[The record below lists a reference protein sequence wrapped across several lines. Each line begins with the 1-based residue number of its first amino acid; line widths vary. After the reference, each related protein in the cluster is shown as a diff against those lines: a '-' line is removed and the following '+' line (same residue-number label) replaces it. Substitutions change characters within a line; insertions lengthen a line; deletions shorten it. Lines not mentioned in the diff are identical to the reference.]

1 MISYKRYTLQNGLTL
16 IVHRDSS
23 SPIAAVNT
31 LYRVGSRNESPE
43 KTGFAHL
50 FEHLMFSGSAN
61 APDFDT
67 EVQMASGE
75 NNAFTG
81 SDYTNYYITLPK
93 ENIETALWLES
104 DRLLAPN
111 ITEQSIEV
119 QKSVVVE
126 EFNQRY
132 LNQPYGDVWL
142 LLRPLAYK
150 VHPYSWSTIGKKV
163 EHIQDATVE
172 DVQAFLNAHYT
183 PSNAILSIVA
193 DMDEDEVYQL
203 VEKWYADIPAKKT
216 ATKAI
221 PKEPEQLEAREQTVY
236 RNVPSNAI
244 YKAYKMCNRMG
255 SDYYTCD
262 LISDILSNGRSARMY
277 RKLVQ
282 EKQLFSSISVYL
294 TGELDE
300 GLFIVTGRLLPDI
313 PMSVAEKAIEEELQL
328 LVNEYVT
335 DYELE
340 KVKNKVEAA
349 QIFADSS
356 VLNKAMTLAYYEM
369 LGDISLVNTELDM
382 YRKISKD
389 DIKRV
394 ATKLFNPQHC
404 STLYYLSNSK
414 A

>member
-1 MISYKRYTLQNGLTL
+1 MIDYKRYTLNNGLTL
-16 IVHRDSS
+16 VVHRDTS
-23 SPIAAVNT
+23 SPIAAVNM
-31 LYRVGSRNESPE
+31 LYKVGSKNESPE

-50 FEHLMFSGSAN
+50 FEHLMFSGSVN
-61 APDFDT
+61 APDFDKAI
-67 EVQMASGE
+67 QMASGE

-104 DRLLAPN
+104 DRLLSPN
-111 ITEQSIEV
+111 ITEHNIEV

-132 LNQPYGDVWL
+132 LNQPYGDIWL

-163 EHIQDATVE
+163 EHIQNATAE
-172 DVQAFLNAHYT
+172 DVQAFFNTHYT

-193 DMDEDEVYQL
+193 DMDEDEMYQL
-203 VEKWYADIPAKKT
+203 VEKWFADIPNRKAEQN
-216 ATKAI
+216 AI
-221 PKEPEQLEAREQTVY
+221 PQEPKQLEAREQAVY
-236 RNVPSNAI
+236 RNVPSDAI
-244 YKAYKMCNRMG
+244 YKAYKMCNRVDA
-255 SDYYTCD
+255 DYYTCD
-262 LISDILSNGRSARMY
+262 MISDILSNGRSARMY
-277 RKLVQ
+277 RRLVQ
-282 EKQLFSSISVYL
+282 EKQLFSNISAYL

-300 GLFIVTGRLLPDI
+300 GLFVIAGRLLPAISIDI
-313 PMSVAEKAIEEELQL
+313 AEQAIEEEFRQL
-328 LVNEYVT
+328 IDKPVT

-349 QIFADSS
+349 QIFADTS

-369 LGDISLVNTELDM
+369 LGDLSLANREIEL

-389 DIKRV
+389 DIGRV
-394 ATKLFNPQHC
+394 GANIFNPKRC

-414 A
+414 T

>member
-1 MISYKRYTLQNGLTL
+1 MISYKKYTLQNGLTL
-16 IVHRDSS
+16 IAHRDSS
-23 SPIAAVNT
+23 SPIAAVNM
-31 LYRVGSRNESPE
+31 LYKVGSRNESPN

-61 APDFDT
+61 APDFDS
-67 EVQMASGE
+67 EVQIASGE

-111 ITEQSIEV
+111 ITEHSIEV

-132 LNQPYGDVWL
+132 LNQPYGDIWL

-150 VHPYSWSTIGKKV
+150 VHPYSWSTIGKDV
-163 EHIQDATVE
+163 EHIKNANAE
-172 DVQAFLNAHYT
+172 DVQALFNTYYT
-183 PSNAILSIVA
+183 PSNVVLSVVA
-193 DMDEDEVYQL
+193 DIDEDEVFRL
-203 VEKWYADIPAKKT
+203 VEKWFIDIPDKNT
-216 ATKAI
+216 RQNII
-221 PKEPEQLEAREQTVY
+221 PKEPEQIEAREQTVY
-236 RNVPSNAI
+236 RNVPSNAV
-244 YKAYKMCNRMG
+244 YKAYKMCNRMDT
-255 SDYYTCD
+255 DYYVCD

-277 RKLVQ
+277 RRLVQ
-282 EKQLFSSISVYL
+282 EKQLFSSINAYL

-300 GLFIVTGRLLPDI
+300 GLFVIAGRLLPNI
-313 PMSVAEKAIEEELQL
+313 PMDVAEQAIEEELQL
-328 LVNEYVT
+328 LVNEYLT

-340 KVKNKVEAA
+340 KVKNKVESA
-349 QIFADSS
+349 QIFSDTS

-369 LGDISLVNTELDM
+369 LGDTSLVNNELEI

-389 DIKRV
+389 DVKRV
-394 ATKLFNPQHC
+394 ATKLFSPTHC
-404 STLYYLSNSK
+404 STLHYLSNE
-414 A
+414 

>member
-1 MISYKRYTLQNGLTL
+1 MIDYKRYTLQNGLTL
-16 IVHRDSS
+16 IIHRDSS
-23 SPIAAVNT
+23 SPIAAINM
-31 LYRVGSRNESPE
+31 LYKVGSRNESPD

-61 APDFDT
+61 APDFDKVT
-67 EVQMASGE
+67 QMVSGE

-111 ITEQSIEV
+111 ITEHNIEV

-163 EHIQDATVE
+163 EHIQGATVE
-172 DVQAFLNAHYT
+172 DVQTFFNTYYT
-183 PSNAILSIVA
+183 PSNAILSIAA
-193 DMDEDEVYQL
+193 DIDEDEVYRL
-203 VEKWYADIPAKKT
+203 VEKWFADIPDKKS
-216 ATKAI
+216 A
-221 PKEPEQLEAREQTVY
+221 PKIIAQEPKQTEPREETVY
-236 RNVPSNAI
+236 RDIPSDAV
-244 YKAYKMCNRMG
+244 YKAYKMCNRWDT
-255 SDYYTCD
+255 DYYVCD
-262 LISDILSNGRSARMY
+262 IISDILSNGRSARMY
-277 RKLVQ
+277 RRLVQ
-282 EKQLFSSISVYL
+282 ERQLFSSISAYL

-300 GLFIVTGRLLPDI
+300 GLFIITGRLLPDV
-313 PMSVAEKAIEEELQL
+313 PMEVAEQAIEEELQL
-328 LVNEYVT
+328 LASEYVT

-340 KVKNKVEAA
+340 KVKNKVESA
-349 QIFADSS
+349 QIFADTS
-356 VLNKAMTLAYYEM
+356 VLNKAMTLAFYEM
-369 LGDISLVNTELDM
+369 LGDTSLVNRELGI
-382 YRKISKD
+382 YQKISKD

-394 ATKLFNPQHC
+394 SATLFSPQHC
-404 STLYYLSNSK
+404 STLHYLSNK
-414 A
+414 